1 MTNMRNFQLLLLFL
15 MFNMIMQ
22 AQYTIDRL
30 EPPFWWAGMKNT
42 ELQIMVY
49 GKDISRLEPKID
61 HQGVKIENVVR
72 VDSPNYLFVNLNI
85 SEAGPGSFNI
95 ELKKKKKTEA
105 VYQYKL
111 LGREKNSSARQG
123 FNNSDV
129 IYLIT
134 PDRFANGNRDN
145 DNVEGYADKLN
156 RTDPDGRH
164 GGDIQGVIDHLDYI
178 SGMGFTA
185 LWLNPVLENNMKRTS
200 YHGYATTDYYKVDPR
215 FGTNEDYKKLS
226 EEARKKGIKLIM
238 DMIMNHCGSEHWWMN
253 DLPSKDWINNDAR
266 FIQTNHQRPTVQD
279 PYGSQY
285 DKKRFADG
293 WFVEVMPDMNQRNP
307 LLAKYLIQNSIWWI
321 EYAGLSGIREDTY
334 SYSDKD
340 FMRDWSCAIMNEYPN
355 FNIVGEEWSENP
367 ALVSYWQKGK
377 YNPDGYTSC
386 LPSLMDFPLQAALI
400 RGLNEKKEVNG
411 GLVNL
416 YETLANDFQY
426 PDPSN
431 LVIFPDNHDMNRFYT
446 QVNENF
452 RLFKMGIAYILT
464 MRGIPQ
470 IFYGTEILMTNPG
483 GKHDGVIRSDFS
495 GGWPEDSVNVFENRG
510 LTGKQSEAKE
520 YVKKLVNWRKEKSSL
535 HNGKLIHYIPE
546 NGVYVYF
553 RYNDDEKVMVAIN
566 KNRKQIKPDID
577 RFSEM
582 LTGDETVRDVIS
594 GISYKVRDIKIP
606 AMTALVL
613 EVVTQ
618 KTE

>member
-1 MTNMRNFQLLLLFL
+1 
-15 MFNMIMQ
+15 MQ